1 MGKTKVL
8 LVDDQPVIRQGLRV
22 MLATDEAIE
31 VVGEAASGP
40 EAAER
45 VKDLDVDVVL
55 MDIRMPEG
63 DGIQATRRIKEER
76 PGTVVIMLTAHE
88 NDYYL
93 IDALCAGAA
102 GYLLKDASRDLLVHT
117 IRAAPDGGT
126 VVRTPLLQ
134 KAIHTVLDGGG
145 GRFSGVQGSLFD
157 LTPRE
162 LEVLKLIGAGH
173 TNKEMA
179 AQLSLASDTIKK
191 YVRSIITKLDASDR
205 THAAVTAARA
215 GLLNGAHP

>member
-93 IDALCAGAA
+93 IDAGWYAERG
-102 GYLLKDASRDLLVHT
+102 K
-117 IRAAPDGGT
+117 
-126 VVRTPLLQ
+126 
-134 KAIHTVLDGGG
+134 
-145 GRFSGVQGSLFD
+145 
-157 LTPRE
+157 
-162 LEVLKLIGAGH
+162 
-173 TNKEMA
+173 
-179 AQLSLASDTIKK
+179 
-191 YVRSIITKLDASDR
+191 
-205 THAAVTAARA
+205 
-215 GLLNGAHP
+215 